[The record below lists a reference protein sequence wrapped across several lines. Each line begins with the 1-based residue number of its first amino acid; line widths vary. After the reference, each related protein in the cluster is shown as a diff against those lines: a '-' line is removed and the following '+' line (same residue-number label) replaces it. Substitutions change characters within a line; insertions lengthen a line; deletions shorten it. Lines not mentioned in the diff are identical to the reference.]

1 MKETVATKEKQA
13 HTCRIATMVLT
24 VGLTYRKKRSVHVLS
39 AGQLPGI
46 VKKRRKKNSVIDNE
60 LNAFHQTCT

>member
-39 AGQLPGI
+39 AGQLPEI
-46 VKKRRKKNSVIDNE
+46 VKKRR
-60 LNAFHQTCT
+60 